1 MRSHSEISQRLQ
13 INLQDYPEIAARFEA
28 GDPTVA
34 AMLKAHASFMADLSS
49 DLDIAMLEP
58 FIKSRDTTILAD
70 ATNKGILP
78 VATPCQHY
86 LSFKNKGDRAVT
98 ISAGRLIEDMQGR
111 IWRLLQTANMVPG
124 EIIEVLAEQSQ
135 NRTEKYKAIF
145 TEPFHHVTLNIQED
159 YYLAALRIYDEQGN
173 NFIYRRQW
181 MNSIAGEAAYTL
193 KTDSMQRITAEFGDS
208 LRCGTTIQA
217 NAVLNFELT
226 ETDGYIDTSLLRE
239 AALSELITA
248 DEGKIQ
254 ITFKEGGLVR
264 AGANPLSIDQLKL
277 LASYPTHDDNAVFLS
292 DFNYA
297 VRKAFMNRCHYIS
310 VWNEAQQEKYYGATL
325 DDINHLNIAF
335 VPRVPAEKAQLASDI
350 KKHIAHLD
358 SLYEGK
364 VKEMAVQQRPF
375 QITINAKLAPV
386 HNVESVKQEI
396 NNLLLSKYGKETIAS
411 SYFVADGFNSQ
422 EISKVIRDEVT
433 AFQDRIS
440 DFRLDIEDLAR
451 NPIKPH
457 EWVFMTDS
465 SISIYIQRSASSGEP
480 LWTY

>member
-145 TEPFHHVTLNIQED
+145 TEPFHQVTLNIQED

-264 AGANPLSIDQLKL
+264 VGANPLSIDQLKL

-335 VPRVPAEKAQLASDI
+335 VPRVSAEKAQLASDI